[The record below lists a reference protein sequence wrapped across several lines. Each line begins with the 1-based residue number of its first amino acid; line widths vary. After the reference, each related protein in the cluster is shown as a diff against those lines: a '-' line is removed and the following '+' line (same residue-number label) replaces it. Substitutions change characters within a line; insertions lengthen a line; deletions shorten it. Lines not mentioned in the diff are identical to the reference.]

1 MKRLLSIATL
11 YPNPHQPRFGTF
23 VARQMEAL
31 AARGDWDVTV
41 INPIGVPPVAA
52 GRYKPLAAAAVTG
65 AEHGVTVHRP
75 RFTLIP
81 AVGGPFNP
89 RMIVRAVLPLAQ
101 RLHALAPFDL
111 VDAQFFY
118 PDGPA
123 AARIAAALGLPL
135 SIKARGADISF
146 WGHKAYA
153 LRKMKHAA
161 AQAAGLLAVSEA
173 LAGDMA
179 AIGLPRDKI
188 TVHYTGLDRS
198 LFRPHGRARSRARLA
213 QEFGFALPAG
223 APLLA
228 TVGALIPR
236 KGQQF
241 VIRALARLPSAHLA
255 LVGTGPDRAR
265 ARGAGARGGARRAR
279 ALPRLAR
286 PHAAAGGAVGG
297 RRDGAA
303 FGERG
308 LANAWVEALACGCPL
323 VITEAGGA
331 RELVTRPEAGRIVAR
346 DADAIAAAVR
356 ELLDAPP
363 AREAVAECAARFSWE
378 ANAAALAEYY
388 EGLLAKSSPLAAS
401 REGEHEPRPRP
412 ARALVLRV
420 GAAFGRHEAVLRH
433 PEPDQD
439 RRRHVDRAV
448 SADEDAERDR
458 RGEAEDHV
466 GPEHQQRD
474 QRDQQRG
481 RGHDGARQR
490 LVDRQVEQLGQRH
503 LAVLLQVLADAVVDH
518 DGVVERVADQRE
530 DRGDDVEVEL
540 HPGQREHAERQR
552 HVVRQREQ
560 RADAELPFEAHP
572 DVDRDADHRQ
582 RERDHAGAEQLVGD
596 LARDRPR
603 GADLDARVVA
613 ARASRGCRAP
623 SARRAP
629 RRSRRAASCGRRSG
643 WDRRSAG

>member
-41 INPIGVPPVAA
+41 VNPIGVPPVAT
-52 GRYKPLAAAAVTG
+52 GRYKPLVAAAVTG

-135 SIKARGADISF
+135 SIKARGADISC

-188 TVHYTGLDRS
+188 TVHYTGLDRG
-198 LFRPHGRARSRARLA
+198 LFRPLGRQRSRARLG
-213 QEFGFALPAG
+213 QEFGFVLPPG

-241 VIRALARLPSAHLA
+241 VIRALARLPL
-255 LVGTGPDRAR
+255 GPSRAGRHRAR
-265 ARGAGARGGARRAR
+265 PGTLEA
-279 ALPRLAR
+279 LAR
-286 PHAAAGGAVGG
+286 EAGLAERVHFLGSLDHTLLPVVLSAADAMVLPSAS
-297 RRDGAA
+297 
-303 FGERG
+303 EG

-323 VITEAGGA
+323 VITDAGGRA
-331 RELVTRPEAGRIVAR
+331 RAGDAARGRPHRRARCRCDCGRGAR
-346 DADAIAAAVR
+346 AARRSAAAG
-356 ELLDAPP
+356 
-363 AREAVAECAARFSWE
+363 AVAACAARFSWD

-388 EGLLAKSSPLAAS
+388 EGLVA
-401 REGEHEPRPRP
+401 RP
-412 ARALVLRV
+412 
-420 GAAFGRHEAVLRH
+420 
-433 PEPDQD
+433 
-439 RRRHVDRAV
+439 
-448 SADEDAERDR
+448 
-458 RGEAEDHV
+458 
-466 GPEHQQRD
+466 
-474 QRDQQRG
+474 
-481 RGHDGARQR
+481 
-490 LVDRQVEQLGQRH
+490 
-503 LAVLLQVLADAVVDH
+503 
-518 DGVVERVADQRE
+518 
-530 DRGDDVEVEL
+530 
-540 HPGQREHAERQR
+540 
-552 HVVRQREQ
+552 
-560 RADAELPFEAHP
+560 
-572 DVDRDADHRQ
+572 
-582 RERDHAGAEQLVGD
+582 
-596 LARDRPR
+596 
-603 GADLDARVVA
+603 
-613 ARASRGCRAP
+613 
-623 SARRAP
+623 
-629 RRSRRAASCGRRSG
+629 
-643 WDRRSAG
+643 